1 MRLSLILT
9 AAVLFAL
16 AAPASAQNW
25 EAEPT
30 FGSVELEEGFLPDPH
45 SIDLTAGGSTTPSVS
60 GCDYG
65 YIAEAPDY
73 DLYYTAEGGSTLY
86 IYAVSG
92 SDTTILVN
100 TPDQSWVCDD
110 DSYDD
115 GDPLVI
121 IPNADGGLYDIWVG
135 TYGEDAAS
143 ATLYISEVDP
153 RD

>member
-1 MRLSLILT
+1 MRNLLL
-9 AAVLFAL
+9 L
-16 AAPASAQNW
+16 AALGLLLAPAVQAQDW
-25 EAEPT
+25 QLDPT

-45 SIDLTAGGSTTPSVS
+45 EITLTAGGGSTPAVS

-73 DLYYTAEGGSTLY
+73 DLYYEASGGSTLY

-110 DSYDD
+110 DSYGD

-121 IPNADGGLYDIWVG
+121 VPNAEGGLYDIWVG
-135 TYGEDAAS
+135 TYGEDAAE
-143 ATLYISEVDP
+143 ATLFISEVDP
-153 RD
+153 R